1 MLVQLSE
8 EQTKEIQQMNVYKI
22 ATKTTAIYINAI

>member
-1 MLVQLSE
+1 MSE
-8 EQTKEIQQMNVYKI
+8 EQTKEIQQKNVYKI